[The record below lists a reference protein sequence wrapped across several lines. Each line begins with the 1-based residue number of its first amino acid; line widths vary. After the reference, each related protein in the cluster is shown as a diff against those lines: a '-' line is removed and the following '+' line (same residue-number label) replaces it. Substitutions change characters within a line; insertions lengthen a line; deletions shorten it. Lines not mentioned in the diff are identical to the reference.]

1 MLWIKDWNWSLARF
15 RSEVFSLLISCSR
28 AAASHSANL
37 LRKILQDYKH
47 HLNTKIVTLT
57 MCILLPWVGFV
68 FTVNLCVL
76 KNNNKKTT
84 QDDTSSSCK
93 KVHAPPLGLI
103 CFSATGA
110 WRAVLRPTAPGLQL
124 GWTSCTCLLSCFLSG
139 DATKCHA
146 CWNWTQ
152 DLWKRELCCLSQPN
166 LAQKPRQIYWCHN
179 ITCL

>member
-47 HLNTKIVTLT
+47 HLNTKLVTLT

-93 KVHAPPLGLI
+93 KSACTASGLDLFLCNRCLEGGAPSYSTWPPIRLNELHLPALLLFARR
-103 CFSATGA
+103 CHKMS
-110 WRAVLRPTAPGLQL
+110 RMLELNPGSLEAR
-124 GWTSCTCLLSCFLSG
+124 TLLFVS
-139 DATKCHA
+139 T
-146 CWNWTQ
+146 
-152 DLWKRELCCLSQPN
+152 
-166 LAQKPRQIYWCHN
+166 
-179 ITCL
+179 